1 MQNQIGV
8 VAMTWRKDDI
18 RFEPYLQGNALKYA
32 IQSLGPNPLPRVAS
46 ALKKALSQVLAKQGR
61 QTPGFTI
68 RQWMT
73 KEGFRQ
79 ESIFIHFEVAPGISN
94 FKFDLMQ
101 ASKKKWGL
109 MLYAEV

>member
-46 ALKKALSQVLAKQGR
+46 ALKKALSQ
-61 QTPGFTI
+61 
-68 RQWMT
+68 WMT